1 MGKFV
6 CLIFFTESTLM
17 AGAIRVDFNVPL
29 DDGIVDNDFRIRA
42 ALPTLRHCI
51 EQNASV
57 VLMSHLGRPNGHRVP
72 ESSLLPIAEDLETL
86 LERDIIFSQDCI
98 SDEAVDVSRGLEPG
112 QVHLLE
118 NLRFYPGEET
128 NDPDF
133 AARLANHG
141 TVYINDAF
149 GTAHRAHASNVGVVA
164 HFDQAGIGLLMAR
177 EVQFLKEQLDNPK
190 RPYVVV
196 LGGAKIADKLELV
209 HKLLAKADRIVI
221 GGGMAFTFL
230 KAQGKNV
237 GRSLVDESLIEEA
250 GKILE
255 AAKSQGVE
263 IFLPRDV
270 VAADQISKDAAW
282 RVVALSDLRPDEMG
296 VDIGPETCTE
306 FGMALAG
313 ARTILWNGPMGVF
326 EYAPFQTGTQLVIDT
341 IIEATSQGAISVVG
355 GGDSAS
361 AIDKLSKAKYFTHIS
376 TGGGASLELVGGH
389 TLPALEALS

>member
-1 MGKFV
+1 MKSIEK
-6 CLIFFTESTLM
+6 LTLKGQR
-17 AGAIRVDFNVPL
+17 ALIRVDFNVPL

-42 ALPTLRHCI
+42 ALPTIRHCL
-51 EQNASV
+51 EQDASV
-57 VLMSHLGRPNGHRVP
+57 VLMSHLGRPKGKPVP
-72 ESSLLPIAEDLETL
+72 ESSLLPVAEDLETL

-98 SDEAVDVSRGLEPG
+98 ADEAVEVSQGLEPG

-118 NLRFYPGEET
+118 NLRFYPGEEA

-149 GTAHRAHASNVGVVA
+149 GTAHRAHASNVGVVS
-164 HFDQAGIGLLMAR
+164 HFDQAGIGMLMAR
-177 EVQFLKEQLDNPK
+177 ELLFFKEQLDHPQ

-196 LGGAKIADKLELV
+196 LGGAKIAGKLELI
-209 HKLLAKADRIVI
+209 HELLVKANRMVI

-237 GRSLVDESLIEEA
+237 GKSLVDESLIEEA

-255 AAKSQGVE
+255 AAQAQGVE
-263 IFLPRDV
+263 LFLPRDV
-270 VAADQISKDAAW
+270 VATDRLSKDAAW
-282 RVVALSDLRPDEMG
+282 RVASLSDLKADEMG
-296 VDIGPETCTE
+296 VDIGPETCAE

-313 ARTILWNGPMGVF
+313 AQTILWNGPMGVF
-326 EYAPFQTGTQLVIDT
+326 EYAPFQTGTKLVIDT
-341 IIEATSQGAISVVG
+341 IIEATSQGAVSVVG

-361 AIDKLSKAKYFTHIS
+361 AIDKLSDAKHFTHIS
-376 TGGGASLELVGGH
+376 TGGGASLELLGGH

>member
-1 MGKFV
+1 MKSIEELALDGQRV
-6 CLIFFTESTLM
+6 L
-17 AGAIRVDFNVPL
+17 IRVDFNVPL

-42 ALPTLRHCI
+42 SLPTLRHCL

-57 VLMSHLGRPNGHRVP
+57 VLMSHLGRPNGQRVP
-72 ESSLLPIAEDLETL
+72 ESSLLPVAEDLETL
-86 LERDIIFSQDCI
+86 LGQDIIFSQDCI
-98 SDEAVDVSRGLEPG
+98 SKEAVDVSRGLAPG

-128 NDPDF
+128 NDSGF
-133 AARLANHG
+133 AAKLASHG

-149 GTAHRAHASNVGVVA
+149 GTAHRAHASNVGVVS
-164 HFDQAGIGLLMAR
+164 HFDQAAIGLLMAK
-177 EVQFLKEQLDNPK
+177 EVQFLKEKLDDPK

-196 LGGAKIADKLELV
+196 LGGAKIAGKLELV
-209 HKLLAKADRIVI
+209 YELLAKADRLVI

-237 GRSLVDESLIEEA
+237 GNSLVDESLIEEA

-263 IFLPRDV
+263 LLLPRDV
-270 VAADQISKDAAW
+270 VAADQLSKDAAW
-282 RVVALSDLRPDEMG
+282 RVTALSDLKADEMG

-376 TGGGASLELVGGH
+376 TGGGASLELLGGH

>member
-1 MGKFV
+1 MKSIEK
-6 CLIFFTESTLM
+6 LTLK
-17 AGAIRVDFNVPL
+17 GQRVLIRVDFNVPL

-209 HKLLAKADRIVI
+209 HKLLAKADRLVI

-237 GRSLVDESLIEEA
+237 GRSLVDESRIEEA

-326 EYAPFQTGTQLVIDT
+326 EYAPFQTGTKLVIDT

>member
-1 MGKFV
+1 MKSIEK
-6 CLIFFTESTLM
+6 LTLK
-17 AGAIRVDFNVPL
+17 GQRVLIRVDFNVPL

-313 ARTILWNGPMGVF
+313 AKTILWNGPMGVF
-326 EYAPFQTGTQLVIDT
+326 EYAPFQTGTKLVIDT

>member
-1 MGKFV
+1 MKSIEK
-6 CLIFFTESTLM
+6 LTLK
-17 AGAIRVDFNVPL
+17 GQRVLIRVDFNVPL

-209 HKLLAKADRIVI
+209 HKLLAKADRLVI